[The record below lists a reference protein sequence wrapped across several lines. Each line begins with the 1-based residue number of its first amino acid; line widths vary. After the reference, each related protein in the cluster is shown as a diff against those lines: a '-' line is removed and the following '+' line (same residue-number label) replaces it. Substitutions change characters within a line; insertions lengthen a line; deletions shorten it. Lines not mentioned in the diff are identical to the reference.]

1 MTREEFIKKLQLCY
15 FGEKKAFNEIVKYFE
30 SLQEQISYLR
40 RSVERKEEQIADWQS
55 DYVLAQSK
63 IDETIEF
70 IKEHITETEYQYV
83 YSKKIKVIET
93 LELNNEEL
101 LKLLQIL
108 ERTDK

>member
-55 DYVLAQSK
+55 DYVLAQTK
-63 IDETIEF
+63 IDEAIDYIKNKTI
-70 IKEHITETEYQYV
+70 
-83 YSKKIKVIET
+83 YSDENGNYSLNTIFD
-93 LELNNEEL
+93 LEDL
-101 LKLLQIL
+101 LEIL
-108 ERTDK
+108 ERAGK

>member
-63 IDETIEF
+63 IDEAVEF
-70 IKEHITETEYQYV
+70 INNKSLGNLKITFG
-83 YSKKIKVIET
+83 K
-93 LELNNEEL
+93 EL
-101 LKLLQIL
+101 LEIL